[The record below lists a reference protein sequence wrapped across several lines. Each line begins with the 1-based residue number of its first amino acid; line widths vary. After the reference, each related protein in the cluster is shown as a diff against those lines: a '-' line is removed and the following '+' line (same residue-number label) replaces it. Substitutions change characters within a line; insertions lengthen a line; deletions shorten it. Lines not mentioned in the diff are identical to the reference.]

1 MPAQFKAVILPFVLS
16 TRMMV
21 ASRPEEL
28 LELEAM
34 AAKLLEAACKL
45 PPGETRQ
52 GVLKE
57 IGRLRAR
64 IDRLPRDGNGHGP
77 PGGHADPRQISF
89 Q

>member
-1 MPAQFKAVILPFVLS
+1 MLAQLKAAILPFVLS
-16 TRMMV
+16 IRMME

-28 LELEAM
+28 LELEAT

-45 PPGETRQ
+45 PPGETRH

-64 IDRLPRDGNGHGP
+64 IGRLPARNGNGHGP
-77 PGGHADPRQISF
+77 SGGQERIPDR
-89 Q
+89 

>member
-1 MPAQFKAVILPFVLS
+1 MAVQFKAVILPFVLS

-34 AAKLLEAACKL
+34 AAKLLEAACNL

-52 GVLKE
+52 GALKE

-64 IDRLPRDGNGHGP
+64 IGRLPARNGNGRGP
-77 PGGHADPRQISF
+77 SGGQERIPDR
-89 Q
+89 

>member
-1 MPAQFKAVILPFVLS
+1 MIAQFKAAILPFVLS
-16 TRMMV
+16 IRMME

-28 LELEAM
+28 LELKAT

-45 PPGETRQ
+45 PPGETRH

-64 IDRLPRDGNGHGP
+64 IGRLLARDGNGRP
-77 PGGHADPRQISF
+77 PGGQADPDR
-89 Q
+89 

>member
-1 MPAQFKAVILPFVLS
+1 M
-16 TRMMV
+16 

-34 AAKLLEAACKL
+34 AATLLEAACKL
-45 PPGETRQ
+45 PPGATRH

-64 IDRLPRDGNGHGP
+64 IARLPVRDSNGHDLPEGQERT
-77 PGGHADPRQISF
+77 ADR
-89 Q
+89 

>member
-1 MPAQFKAVILPFVLS
+1 
-16 TRMMV
+16 MML
-21 ASRPEEL
+21 ANRPKEL
-28 LELEAM
+28 VELEAI

-64 IDRLPRDGNGHGP
+64 IGRLPARNGNGHGP
-77 PGGHADPRQISF
+77 SGGQERIPDR
-89 Q
+89 

>member
-1 MPAQFKAVILPFVLS
+1 MLARFKAAILPFVLS
-16 TRMMV
+16 ITMMV

-34 AAKLLEAACKL
+34 ASKLLEAACKL
-45 PPGETRQ
+45 PPGETRH

-64 IDRLPRDGNGHGP
+64 IDRLPARDGIGRGL
-77 PGGHADPRQISF
+77 PGGQERTPDR
-89 Q
+89 